1 MDSRRYA
8 RTGMILAAMVGAL
21 GWALP
26 SVAQASQKA
35 PAHKPSASTAS
46 AAKDDP
52 EVVAIVNGEKIT
64 RSMVASELLS
74 DQIKKLSATDPN
86 FADRTRPVAA
96 AVGALVLKRLGSGT
110 GVVTVTRAEIVDW
123 LFKDKSPVVTDAVQN
138 KIREVVIEQAA
149 KAAGIKVTDQDV
161 EAQYRKSV
169 AGAKT
174 QLHQEGKSDTQFL
187 DGLGMRADTVR
198 RLTRTSLLLEKLIK
212 ADYEKK
218 TGGPIGPSDFVEAR
232 NVMVRVTP
240 PAASKPG
247 EQPSK
252 EAIEKAFAEGKAKID
267 GILADIKSGKLK
279 FEDAAKA
286 NNEDA
291 TKLQEGRL
299 GIIMRGQMVPEFEK
313 VAFSLPVQQL
323 SDPVRTQFGWH
334 IIRVDRL
341 GKDLSP
347 AERDQAMQGFL
358 RGKANALLS
367 ELISKAK
374 IVNKCEAAPGMP
386 MLNLGGGEPD

>member
-1 MDSRRYA
+1 MNPRRHA
-8 RTGMILAAMVGAL
+8 RTGWALLAACCAL
-21 GWALP
+21 GMAAP
-26 SVAQASQKA
+26 SLAQSGKAHAAQKPQA
-35 PAHKPSASTAS
+35 KSTKS
-46 AAKDDP
+46 EKDDP
-52 EVVAIVNGEKIT
+52 EVVAIVNGQKIT
-64 RSMVASELLS
+64 RTEVANELLD
-74 DQIKKLSATDPN
+74 DQMKKLTATDPN
-86 FADRTRPVAA
+86 FADRTRAVAA
-96 AVGALVLKRLGSGT
+96 SVGALVLKRMGAGA
-110 GVVTVTRAEIVDW
+110 GPVTVTRAQIVDW
-123 LFKDKSPVVTDAVQN
+123 LFKDKPPVVTDAVQN
-138 KIREVVIEQAA
+138 AIREVVIEQAA
-149 KAAGIKVTDQDV
+149 KAAGVKVTDQDV

-174 QLHQEGKSDTQFL
+174 QLHQENKTDTQFL
-187 DGLGMRADTVR
+187 DGLGMRAETIK
-198 RLTRTSLLLEKLIK
+198 RLTRTSLLLERLIK

-218 TGGPIGPSDFVEAR
+218 KGSPIGPSDFVEAR

-240 PAASKPG
+240 PAPAKPG

-299 GIIMRGQMVPEFEK
+299 GIIMRGQMVPEFDK
-313 VAFSLPVQQL
+313 VAFSLPAQQL

-347 AERDQAMQGFL
+347 AERDQAMQNFL
-358 RGKANALLS
+358 RSRANSLLQD
-367 ELISKAK
+367 LMSKAK
-374 IVNKCEAAPGMP
+374 IVNKCEAAPNMP
-386 MLNLGGGEPD
+386 FLNLGGGEPD